1 VAPSSLALPFLFVIR
16 QIDAVWS
23 CALLLALHHV
33 NPEFSSP
40 IKVSLPKSVT
50 KASSRHRWFSLW
62 ESGISGARRLSPGS
76 TFARPCKRG
85 SVSIYKGPSSGFHFL
100 SSLLPFLFD
109 LNWQVAFGVPSG
121 ASLWNSH
128 YLDIVS
134 SYVVYI
140 LTSCLF
146 DQIMNPNVQFTIFHS
161 CRIDSVSSRM
171 PAACWCSH
179 LSFFFNFC
187 LTWIALQQS
196 TTDHCHDILWH
207 THHWPTSVSCIWFRL
222 KFNSC
227 SLSVQV
233 SSPLMCSTVLD
244 LQDW

>member
-1 VAPSSLALPFLFVIR
+1 MAPSSLALPFLFVIR

-23 CALLLALHHV
+23 CALLFALHQV

-121 ASLWNSH
+121 VWLWNSH

-146 DQIMNPNVQFTIFHS
+146 DQIMNPIVQFTIFHS
-161 CRIDSVSSRM
+161 CCIDSVSSRM

-179 LSFFFNFC
+179 LCFF
-187 LTWIALQQS
+187 
-196 TTDHCHDILWH
+196 
-207 THHWPTSVSCIWFRL
+207 
-222 KFNSC
+222 
-227 SLSVQV
+227 
-233 SSPLMCSTVLD
+233 
-244 LQDW
+244 

>member
-1 VAPSSLALPFLFVIR
+1 MFFRTNWFPCFLPHTFQARPARIVDPARSAIWPPARHVVWTAILLGGSILSCFTVFVCHQTNRCSLH
-16 QIDAVWS
+16 WS
-23 CALLLALHHV
+23 CALLFALHQV

-50 KASSRHRWFSLW
+50 KAGSRHRRCSLW
-62 ESGISGARRLSPGS
+62 ESGVSGARRLSPGS

-179 LSFFFNFC
+179 LCFF
-187 LTWIALQQS
+187 LKKIA
-196 TTDHCHDILWH
+196 
-207 THHWPTSVSCIWFRL
+207 
-222 KFNSC
+222 
-227 SLSVQV
+227 
-233 SSPLMCSTVLD
+233 
-244 LQDW
+244 